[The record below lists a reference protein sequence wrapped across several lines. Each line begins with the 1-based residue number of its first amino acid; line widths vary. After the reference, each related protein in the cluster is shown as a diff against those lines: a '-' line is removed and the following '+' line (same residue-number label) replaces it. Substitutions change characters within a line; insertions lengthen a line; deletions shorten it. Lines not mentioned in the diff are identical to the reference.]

1 MGAIGLG
8 NVMCNRLSQ
17 SFYNLQNGV
26 VHCSVARK
34 VRQECQRI
42 VDQPEIMIKVVKVQ
56 VVREAAENKL
66 MNDIAQRLVDLLRS
80 GRAPRYRLR
89 PMWTR
94 NCHRRSYYLRDIER
108 ETVPHVA
115 KVFASPDTVKQMAE
129 EFERRAGANQRA
141 ANNELPKIVKRL
153 EEIEAGTLQLVTGL
167 ERGSLPEGIIAERL
181 QALEAERVALAEKRR
196 IAESKVV
203 KLAILPSALRKWHAD
218 LQFLAAKL
226 HDGASRGSAR
236 RCGTCWIAS
245 SFTGA
250 QAQTAKDRTARASGG
265 SGWRALVFRSNA
277 GQRRSPDSMVRCSS

>member
-1 MGAIGLG
+1 MTSRNA
-8 NVMCNRLSQ
+8 LSTC
-17 SFYNLQNGV
+17 F
-26 VHCSVARK
+26 A
-34 VRQECQRI
+34 
-42 VDQPEIMIKVVKVQ
+42 
-56 VVREAAENKL
+56 
-66 MNDIAQRLVDLLRS
+66 S
-80 GRAPRYRLR
+80 GRAPRYRTR

-108 ETVPHVA
+108 QTVPHVA

-129 EFERRAGANQRA
+129 EFERWAGANQRA

-226 HDGASRGSAR
+226 HDGAGRGSAR

-245 SFTGA
+245 SFIGA
-250 QAQTAKDRTARASGG
+250 QAQAAKDRTARASGG
-265 SGWRALVFRSNA
+265 SGWRAPVSAATLARGDRRTVWSGVPAKWRSAEIQPFFGVELGFVQLRYPRNIARITVVFERQKLA
-277 GQRRSPDSMVRCSS
+277 RHRDLDAITLG